1 MPTVCRL
8 IALCFFALGH
18 MMACAN
24 VKLPPCTPESRY
36 LDQCI
41 GQRQYAQEISYV
53 GVFVQDRPDG
63 TGVMTWRDG
72 VSFAGVFSRGRPT
85 TDGLY
90 RNQSGV
96 PITGLD
102 RRNVDLIRMGKLD
115 FSSGNSYEGE
125 FRNGKPHGSG
135 TYIYRD
141 GTRFSGQ
148 FVDGVRTGLGT
159 EYDRAGVIVRSGEW
173 RLDELVRSDLKA
185 STSAVVMPTAPLET
199 VQPSRLERR
208 VALVIGNAG
217 YKVNPLINPG
227 NDATDVAASL
237 RNLGFDTT
245 LELNATNIRMKEAT
259 RAFADKVKSSDVALI
274 FYAGHGLEVKGRNYL
289 IPVNADIKHEYELE
303 DQAFDAGRWLDML
316 ESIKPDR
323 EKRVQIV
330 ILDACRDNAFSRSW
344 RSASRGLARM
354 DAPTGTFIA
363 FSTAPGKVASDG
375 DRQRN
380 SPFTKSL
387 LRAIQMPNVPIE
399 LTFKEV
405 RRLVIEDTNSAQVPW
420 DNSSLVGDFAF
431 RRTR

>member
-1 MPTVCRL
+1 MASVYRHLTL
-8 IALCFFALGH
+8 WLLALAPIT
-18 MMACAN
+18 ACAS
-24 VKLPPCTPESRY
+24 VKLPNCTPESRY

-41 GQRQYAQEISYV
+41 GQRLYANDISYV
-53 GVFVQDRPDG
+53 GAFVQDRPDG
-63 TGVMTWRDG
+63 AGVMTWRDG
-72 VSFAGVFSRGRPT
+72 VSFTGVFSRGRPT
-85 TDGLY
+85 TEGLY
-90 RNQSGV
+90 RNRSGSPISGV
-96 PITGLD
+96 D
-102 RRNVDLIRMGKLD
+102 RRDVDLIRIGKLD

-135 TYIYRD
+135 TYFYRD
-141 GTRFSGQ
+141 GTRFTGQ
-148 FVDGVRTGLGT
+148 FVDGVRTGRGA
-159 EYDRAGVIVRSGEW
+159 EYDRTGLIVRSGDW
-173 RLDELVRSDLKA
+173 RLDELVRSDPKATGVEVLKPPSPLPA
-185 STSAVVMPTAPLET
+185 ATATGP
-199 VQPSRLERR
+199 ERR

-217 YKVNPLINPG
+217 YRANPLVNPV

-245 LELNATNIRMKEAT
+245 LLLDATNLRMKEAT
-259 RAFADKVKSSDVALI
+259 RAFAEQVKSSDVALI

-289 IPVNADIKHEYELE
+289 VPVNADIKHEYELE

-316 ESIKPDR
+316 ESINSDR
-323 EKRVQIV
+323 KKRVQIV
-330 ILDACRDNAFSRSW
+330 ILDACRDNVFSRSW
-344 RSASRGLARM
+344 RSTSRGLARM

-387 LRAIQMPNVPIE
+387 LRAIQMPDVPIE

-405 RRLVIEDTNSAQVPW
+405 RRLVIEDTRNEQVPW

>member
-1 MPTVCRL
+1 MASVSIHLTVWL
-8 IALCFFALGH
+8 LALAP

-24 VKLPPCTPESRY
+24 VKLANCMPESRY

-41 GQRQYAQEISYV
+41 GQRLYAQDISYA
-53 GVFVQDRPDG
+53 GAFVQDRPEG
-63 TGVMTWRDG
+63 AGVMTWRDG
-72 VSFAGVFSRGRPT
+72 VSFTGVFSRGRPT

-90 RNQSGV
+90 RNRSGIAISGV
-96 PITGLD
+96 NRSD
-102 RRNVDLIRMGKLD
+102 VDLIRIGKLD

-125 FRNGKPHGSG
+125 FRNAKPHGSG
-135 TYIYRD
+135 TYSYRD
-141 GTRFSGQ
+141 GTRFTGQ
-148 FVDGVRTGLGT
+148 FVDGVRMGRGT

-173 RLDELVRSDLKA
+173 RLDELVRGDPKA
-185 STSAVVMPTAPLET
+185 ITSAVVMPTSPLPAAL
-199 VQPSRLERR
+199 PSGSERR

-217 YKVNPLINPG
+217 YKVNPLLNPG

-237 RNLGFDTT
+237 RKLGFDTS
-245 LELNATNIRMKEAT
+245 LVLDATNLRMKEAT
-259 RAFADKVKSSDVALI
+259 RAFAEQVKSSDVALI

-316 ESIKPDR
+316 ESLKSDR
-323 EKRVQIV
+323 KKRVQIV

-387 LRAIQMPNVPIE
+387 LRAIQMPDVPVE

-405 RRLVIEDTNSAQVPW
+405 RRLVIEDTRNEQVPW